1 MPVETLSVDEYRIR
15 HGAGASVELKNE
27 ELRIQAF
34 NDDRSSF
41 PAWVLR
47 PLPKLKL
54 MNGGRQEWLV
64 LVLSPLH
71 DKTFPRVGESCSL
84 GVDNTAVIDGK
95 RVTTG
100 LMPAVRIDN
109 PFEGSVPTY
118 AAYAA
123 FTVLPPME
131 EGVVTVATKVLKHFS
146 AVKTHGDLDSQSLRS
161 ENSVN
166 VIMRVK
172 LILTS
177 YRAEMSA
184 LNHLSEPKRDK
195 YREAHPHS
203 KDAFT
208 WTLDFNQEPPIS
220 IDLFDT
226 LPHMKNPL
234 DSDLPQKLID
244 MFTDLNED
252 HLAAYYGLSK
262 VPARLHM
269 VSGCPGAGKTHWNLL
284 VAAIAQAKPAILV
297 EEKTSEDRLRRAK
310 ILYLI
315 DVNKPVDDVAD
326 RMFCLCKGSGLDRTI
341 IRMYGWPYELRQS
354 EYVDAGA
361 RRGLDAALDL
371 SPEDSLPD
379 FTFQFLAV
387 AQKGARPKVNKA
399 PTLDQAAWE
408 YFRKHRSGQY
418 VSLAKVLDKLLEEGT
433 QTPQEA
439 LSLRG
444 CVYRLYEDVLKQADF
459 IATTPVSSYGSLSEM
474 FRADI
479 VFVDEAPHARE
490 LTSLIPIAFFSPIVW
505 IFTGDFRQTRP
516 FVSTPAASDNDSSL
530 LANPYGKQMAVS
542 MMERADRV
550 GALKHNLF
558 INHRCY
564 GNLERL
570 ASKLFY
576 GGNMRSGIPLEK
588 RHPKSLA
595 HLHKYI
601 DRLVGHHCFEP
612 RVLVHIIGA
621 QEGMEAR
628 SYFNTQHQEWVMAR
642 IKELLADD
650 KFRRVDD
657 TDKPGNIMII
667 AAYQAAISHYKVLV
681 RDLDQSVQAR
691 VDIRTVDTAQGHQS
705 DVVFLDMV
713 RTRGPGFMDDAH
725 RLCVAITRA
734 RQAEFIIM
742 NPRMLRRR
750 VERRLRDTEYLMPMW
765 RDVYDRGQYVRVEEE
780 PAAVTPEAET
790 PESETLRSEASGTEA
805 LGVKAAEA
813 VAPEAEAA

>member
-1 MPVETLSVDEYRIR
+1 MPVETFSVEEYRIR

-34 NDDRSSF
+34 NEGRASF
-41 PAWVLR
+41 PAWVLW
-47 PLPKLKL
+47 PLAKIKPI
-54 MNGGRQEWLV
+54 NGGRQEWLV

-71 DKTFPRVGESCSL
+71 DKSFPKIGESCAL
-84 GVDNTAVIDGK
+84 GVGNSAVVDGR

-100 LMPAVRIDN
+100 FMPAIRIDN
-109 PFEGSVPTY
+109 PFEGSVPTH

-123 FTVLPPME
+123 FTILPPME
-131 EGVVTVATKVLKHFS
+131 EELVTVASKVLKHFS
-146 AVKTHGDLDSQSLRS
+146 AVKPYDDLNSQSLHT

-166 VIMRVK
+166 IVMRLK
-172 LILTS
+172 LVLTS
-177 YRAEMSA
+177 YLAEISA

-195 YREAHPHS
+195 DREAHPHS
-203 KDAFT
+203 RDAFT
-208 WTLDFNQEPPIS
+208 WTLDFSQEPPTS
-220 IDLFDT
+220 INLFDT
-226 LPHMKNPL
+226 LPHMRDPL
-234 DSDLPQKLID
+234 DSGFPQKLVD

-252 HLAAYYGLSK
+252 HHAAYYGLSK

-269 VSGCPGAGKTHWNLL
+269 VSGCPGAGKTHWNLF
-284 VAAIAQAKPAILV
+284 VAAIAQAKPAIRL
-297 EEKTSEDRLRRAK
+297 EDKAGENRLRRAK

-326 RMFCLCKGSGLDRTI
+326 RMFRLCREAGLDRKI

-354 EYVDAGA
+354 QYVDAGA
-361 RRGLDAALDL
+361 QKGLGAALSCSSENSQL
-371 SPEDSLPD
+371 D

-387 AQKGARPKVNKA
+387 AQKGARPKANKA

-408 YFRKHRSGQY
+408 HFREHRSSQY
-418 VSLAKVLDKLLEEGT
+418 VSLAKVMDKLLEEGT
-433 QTPQEA
+433 QTPREA
-439 LSLRG
+439 QSLRG
-444 CVYRLYEDVLKQADF
+444 CVYRLYEDVLKEADF

-474 FRADI
+474 FQADI

-516 FVSTPAASDNDSSL
+516 FVSTPTASDNDSNL
-530 LANPYGKQMAVS
+530 LANPYGKQMTVS

-558 INHRCY
+558 INHRSY

-588 RHPKSLA
+588 RHPETLA
-595 HLHKYI
+595 HLHEYM

-612 RVLVHIIGA
+612 RVLVHVFGA
-621 QEGMEAR
+621 QEDMEGR
-628 SYFNTQHQEWVMAR
+628 SYFNARHQEWIMTR
-642 IKELLADD
+642 IKELLADE
-650 KFRRVDD
+650 KFRRVDCAD
-657 TDKPGNIMII
+657 EPGTIMII
-667 AAYQAAISHYKVLV
+667 APYQAAISQYKVLV

-734 RQAEFIIM
+734 RQAEFIVM

-750 VERRLRDTEYLMPMW
+750 VDGRLRDTEYLMPMW
-765 RDVYDRGQYVRVEEE
+765 RDVFDRGQYVKIEEE
-780 PAAVTPEAET
+780 PAAEIPD
-790 PESETLRSEASGTEA
+790 
-805 LGVKAAEA
+805 
-813 VAPEAEAA
+813 AEAA

>member
-1 MPVETLSVDEYRIR
+1 MPVETFSVEEYRIR

-27 ELRIQAF
+27 EIRIQSF

-47 PLPKLKL
+47 PLSKMKPI
-54 MNGGRQEWLV
+54 NGGRQEWLV
-64 LVLSPLH
+64 LVLSPSH
-71 DKTFPRVGESCSL
+71 DKSFPKVGESCAL
-84 GVDNTAVIDGK
+84 GVDNFAVVDGK

-100 LMPAVRIDN
+100 FMPAVRIDN
-109 PFEGSVPTY
+109 PFEGAVPAY

-131 EGVVTVATKVLKHFS
+131 DGLVTVASKVLKHFS
-146 AVKTHGDLDSQSLRS
+146 AVNTHNDLNPQSLHP

-166 VIMRVK
+166 VVMRLK

-177 YRAEMSA
+177 YLAEIAA

-195 YREAHPHS
+195 DREAHPHS
-203 KDAFT
+203 KDAFA
-208 WTLDFNQEPPIS
+208 WTLDFSQEPPTS
-220 IDLFDT
+220 VDLFDT
-226 LPHMKNPL
+226 LPHMGNPL
-234 DSDLPQKLID
+234 DADLPRKLID

-252 HLAAYYGLSK
+252 HLAAYYGLSE

-284 VAAIAQAKPAILV
+284 VAAIAQAKPAIRV
-297 EEKTSEDRLRRAK
+297 EDNTSGNRLRRAK

-326 RMFCLCKGSGLDRTI
+326 RMFRLCQGVGLDRKI

-354 EYVDAGA
+354 EHIDAGA
-361 RRGLDAALDL
+361 RKGLDAALSL
-371 SPEDSLPD
+371 SSEGPLPD

-387 AQKGARPKVNKA
+387 AQKGARPKASKA

-408 YFRKHRSGQY
+408 HFRKHRSGQY

-433 QTPQEA
+433 QTPEEA
-439 LSLRG
+439 QSLRG
-444 CVYRLYEDVLKQADF
+444 CVYRLYEDVLKEADF
-459 IATTPVSSYGSLSEM
+459 IATTPVSSYGSLSDM
-474 FRADI
+474 FLADI

-490 LTSLIPIAFFSPIVW
+490 LTSLIPIAFFSPLVW

-516 FVSTPAASDNDSSL
+516 FVATPTPSDIDSNL
-530 LANPYGKQMAVS
+530 LLNPYGKQMTVS
-542 MMERADRV
+542 MMERADRA
-550 GALKHNLF
+550 GALKHNLL
-558 INHRCY
+558 INHRSY

-576 GGNMRSGIPLEK
+576 GGNMRAGTPLEK
-588 RHPKSLA
+588 RHPETLV
-595 HLHKYI
+595 HLHEYM

-612 RVLVHIIGA
+612 RVLVHMLGA
-621 QEGMEAR
+621 QEDMQAR
-628 SYFNTQHQEWVMAR
+628 SYFNARHQEWVMAR
-642 IKELLADD
+642 IKELLADE
-650 KFRRVDD
+650 KFRRVEN
-657 TDKPGNIMII
+657 TDELGTIMII
-667 AAYQAAISHYKVLV
+667 APYQAAISHYKMLV
-681 RDLDQSVQAR
+681 RNLDQSVQAR

-734 RQAEFIIM
+734 RQAELIVM

-750 VERRLRDTEYLMPMW
+750 VDGRLRDTEYLMPMW
-765 RDVYDRGQYVRVEEE
+765 RDVYDRGQYVRIDEE
-780 PAAVTPEAET
+780 PAAVAPEPDTPEPET
-790 PESETLRSEASGTEA
+790 PGI
-805 LGVKAAEA
+805 
-813 VAPEAEAA
+813 